1 MGRDPIFWEGGGHT
15 VDTLYQE
22 LYEYG
27 TLEAAF
33 EAVLL
38 FLNNLPEDNE
48 EWLIN
53 LQNHLVWR
61 SYRVG
66 EDPDCDAVVL
76 EAACAVMRHHGL
88 RARDLTGELRKLL
101 DDLTLA

>member
-1 MGRDPIFWEGGGHT
+1 MDN
-15 VDTLYQE
+15 LYQE
-22 LYEYG
+22 LYEYE
-27 TLEAAF
+27 TLETAL
-33 EAVLL
+33 EAVSLL
-38 FLNNLPEDNE
+38 LSNLPEDSE

-66 EDPDCDAVVL
+66 EDLDRDAVVL

-88 RARDLTGELRKLL
+88 RARDLTGSCESCS
-101 DDLTLA
+101 TT

>member
-1 MGRDPIFWEGGGHT
+1 MDNA
-15 VDTLYQE
+15 LYRE
-22 LYEYG
+22 LYEYD
-27 TLEAAF
+27 TLEAAL
-33 EAVLL
+33 EAASL
-38 FLNNLPEDNE
+38 FLSGPPGDREG
-48 EWLIN
+48 WLIN

-76 EAACAVMRHHGL
+76 EAIASVMSRHGL